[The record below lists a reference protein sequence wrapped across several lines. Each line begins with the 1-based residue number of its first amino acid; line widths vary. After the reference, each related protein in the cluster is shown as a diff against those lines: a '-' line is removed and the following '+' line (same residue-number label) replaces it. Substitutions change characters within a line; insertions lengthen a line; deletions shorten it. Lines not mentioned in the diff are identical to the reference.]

1 MFLYKSII
9 LIFLTNAWIIFAFLY
24 KEKITRLLGIYDK
37 PDSFRKIH
45 EKPISKIGGLIIFFT
60 IVLNIV
66 LFPKVYYYENNL
78 NINYTS
84 VLFITYFFLIGLL
97 DDLYSIKPYLIT
109 VLIIIG
115 SIIFLNLDKDLVI
128 RKLTFYEISEKNLE
142 LKSLSFIFTIFSIYI
157 FYNSVNFSDGANG
170 ILASLSIFWLTSLFF
185 INLEFVYF
193 ITPIIFCLIL
203 LLLAN
208 IKNKL
213 FFGNSGSST
222 LSAFVALIYI
232 KSYNNNYILLTPEI
246 IFLLFLL
253 PGLDCVVVTVKR
265 LINKKNPLKPDNSHF
280 HHNLINLTDKKYVWV
295 IYILIAILPVILFIS
310 IKNYFLTLGIF
321 ISIYIFFH
329 IFIKKIKR
337 Y

>member
-9 LIFLTNAWIIFAFLY
+9 LIILTNAWIIFAFLY
-24 KEKITRLLGIYDK
+24 NDKITRLLDIYDK

-45 EKPISKIGGLIIFFT
+45 KKPISKIGGLVIFFT
-60 IVLNIV
+60 IVLNII
-66 LFPKVYYYENNL
+66 LFPKVYDYELNL
-78 NINYTS
+78 NINYIS

-97 DDLYSIKPYLIT
+97 DDIYSIKPYFVTI
-109 VLIIIG
+109 LIIIG
-115 SIIFLNLDKDLVI
+115 SIIFLNLDNDLVI
-128 RKLTFYEISEKNLE
+128 RNLTFYEIYEKSLE

-157 FYNSVNFSDGANG
+157 FYNSVNFADGADG

-185 INLEFVYF
+185 INLEFIYF

-253 PGLDCVVVTVKR
+253 PGLDCVMVTVKR

-295 IYILIAILPVILFIS
+295 IYILIAILPAILFIL
-310 IKNYFLTLGIF
+310 IKNYFLTLVIF
-321 ISIYIFFH
+321 ISVYIFFN
-329 IFIKKIKR
+329 IFIRKIKKF
-337 Y
+337 

>member
-66 LFPKVYYYENNL
+66 LFPKVYPYENNL
-78 NINYTS
+78 NINYIS
-84 VLFITYFFLIGLL
+84 VLFVTYFFLIGLL
-97 DDLYSIKPYLIT
+97 DDIYSIKPYFIT

-115 SIIFLNLDKDLVI
+115 SIIFLNLDSDLVI
-128 RKLTFYEISEKNLE
+128 KKLTFYEISKKNLE

-170 ILASLSIFWLTSLFF
+170 ILASLSIFWLTSLLF
-185 INLEFVYF
+185 INFQFIHF
-193 ITPIIFCLIL
+193 ITPVIFCLIL

-232 KSYNNNYILLTPEI
+232 KLYNNNYILLTPEI

-253 PGLDCVVVTVKR
+253 PGLDCVMVTIKR

-280 HHNLINLTDKKYVWV
+280 HHNLINLTNKKHVWV
-295 IYILIAILPVILFIS
+295 IYILIAILPVILFIL
-310 IKNYFLTLGIF
+310 IKNYFLTLIIF
-321 ISIYIFFH
+321 ISVYIFFN
-329 IFIKKIKR
+329 IFIRKIKKF
-337 Y
+337 

>member
-1 MFLYKSII
+1 MILYKSII

-24 KEKITRLLGIYDK
+24 KEKITKLLDIYDK

-66 LFPKVYYYENNL
+66 LFPKVYPYENNL
-78 NINYTS
+78 NINYIS

-97 DDLYSIKPYLIT
+97 DDIYSVKPYFIT

-115 SIIFLNLDKDLVI
+115 SFVFLNLDNDLVI
-128 RKLTFYEISEKNLE
+128 RKLTFNEIYKENLE

-170 ILASLSIFWLTSLFF
+170 ILASLSIFWLSSLFF
-185 INLEFVYF
+185 INLEFIYF

-222 LSAFVALIYI
+222 ISAFISLIYI
-232 KSYNNNYILLTPEI
+232 KSYNNNHILLTPEI

-253 PGLDCVVVTVKR
+253 PGLDCVIVTIKR

-280 HHNLINLTDKKYVWV
+280 HHNLINLTNKKYVWV
-295 IYILIAILPVILFIS
+295 IYIFIATLPITIFIS
-310 IKNYFLTLGIF
+310 TKNYFLSLVIF
-321 ISIYIFFH
+321 ISVYIFFL
-329 IFIKKIKR
+329 IFIRKIKK

>member
-9 LIFLTNAWIIFAFLY
+9 LIFLTNSWIIFAFLY
-24 KEKITRLLGIYDK
+24 KEKITRLLDIYDK

-45 EKPISKIGGLIIFFT
+45 KKPISKIGGLIIFFT

-66 LFPKVYYYENNL
+66 LFPKVYHYENNL
-78 NINYTS
+78 NINYIS
-84 VLFITYFFLIGLL
+84 ALFITYFFLIGLL
-97 DDLYSIKPYLIT
+97 DDLYSIKPYFIT
-109 VLIIIG
+109 VLIIVG
-115 SIIFLNLDKDLVI
+115 SIIFLNLDNDLVI

-157 FYNSVNFSDGANG
+157 FYNSVNFADGANG
-170 ILASLSIFWLTSLFF
+170 ILASLSIFWLASLFF
-185 INLEFVYF
+185 INLEFIYF

-208 IKNKL
+208 IKSKL

-253 PGLDCVVVTVKR
+253 PGLDCVMVTVKR

-280 HHNLINLTDKKYVWV
+280 HHNLINLIDKKYVWV
-295 IYILIAILPVILFIS
+295 IYILTASLPVILFIS

-321 ISIYIFFH
+321 ISVYIFFH
-329 IFIKKIKR
+329 IFIKKIKK

>member
-9 LIFLTNAWIIFAFLY
+9 LIFLTNSWIIFAFLY
-24 KEKITRLLGIYDK
+24 KEKITRLLNIYDK

-45 EKPISKIGGLIIFFT
+45 KKPISKIGGLIIFFT

>member
-9 LIFLTNAWIIFAFLY
+9 LIFLTNSWIIFAFLY
-24 KEKITRLLGIYDK
+24 KEKITRLLDIYDK

-45 EKPISKIGGLIIFFT
+45 KKPISKIGGLIIFLT

-66 LFPKVYYYENNL
+66 LFPKVYHYENNL
-78 NINYTS
+78 NINYIS
-84 VLFITYFFLIGLL
+84 ALFITYFFLIGLL
-97 DDLYSIKPYLIT
+97 DDLYSIKPYFIT
-109 VLIIIG
+109 VLIIVG
-115 SIIFLNLDKDLVI
+115 SIIFLNLDNDLVI
-128 RKLTFYEISEKNLE
+128 RKLTFYEIFEKNLE

-170 ILASLSIFWLTSLFF
+170 ILASLSIFWLASLFF
-185 INLEFVYF
+185 INLEFIYF

-253 PGLDCVVVTVKR
+253 PGLDCVMVTVKR

-280 HHNLINLTDKKYVWV
+280 HHNLINLIDKKYVWV
-295 IYILIAILPVILFIS
+295 IYILTASLPIILFIS

-321 ISIYIFFH
+321 ISVYIFFH
-329 IFIKKIKR
+329 IFIKKIKKN
-337 Y
+337 

>member
-24 KEKITRLLGIYDK
+24 KEKITRLLDIYDK
-37 PDSFRKIH
+37 PDFFRKIH

-66 LFPKVYYYENNL
+66 LFPKVYPYENNL
-78 NINYTS
+78 NINYIS
-84 VLFITYFFLIGLL
+84 VLFVTYFFLIGLL
-97 DDLYSIKPYLIT
+97 DDLYSIKPYFIT
-109 VLIIIG
+109 LLIIIG
-115 SIIFLNLDKDLVI
+115 STVFLNLDNDLVI
-128 RKLTFYEISEKNLE
+128 RKLTFNEIFKENLE

-185 INLEFVYF
+185 INLKFIYF

-208 IKNKL
+208 LKNKL

-222 LSAFVALIYI
+222 LSAFIALIYI

-253 PGLDCVVVTVKR
+253 PGLDCVMVTIKR
-265 LINKKNPLKPDNSHF
+265 LINKKNPLEPDNSHF
-280 HHNLINLTDKKYVWV
+280 HHNLINLTKKKYVWI
-295 IYILIAILPVILFIS
+295 IYIFIATLPVILFIL
-310 IKNYFLTLGIF
+310 IKNYFLTLVIF
-321 ISIYIFFH
+321 ISVYIFFN
-329 IFIKKIKR
+329 IFIRKIKKF
-337 Y
+337 

>member
-9 LIFLTNAWIIFAFLY
+9 LIFLTNTWIIFAFLY
-24 KEKITRLLGIYDK
+24 KEKITRLLNIYDK

-45 EKPISKIGGLIIFFT
+45 KKPISKIGGLIIFFT
-60 IVLNIV
+60 IILNIS
-66 LFPKVYYYENNL
+66 LFPKVYPDENNL
-78 NINYTS
+78 NINYIS

-97 DDLYSIKPYLIT
+97 DDIYSIKPYFIT

-115 SIIFLNLDKDLVI
+115 SIIFLNLDNDLVI
-128 RKLTFYEISEKNLE
+128 RKLTFYEIYKQNLE
-142 LKSLSFIFTIFSIYI
+142 LKSLSFLFTIFSIYI
-157 FYNSVNFSDGANG
+157 FYNSVNFSDGTNG
-170 ILASLSIFWLTSLFF
+170 ILASLSIFWLTSLVF
-185 INLEFVYF
+185 INFEFIYF
-193 ITPIIFCLIL
+193 LTPIIFCLIL

-253 PGLDCVVVTVKR
+253 PGLDCVMVTIKR

-280 HHNLINLTDKKYVWV
+280 HHNLINLADKKYVWL
-295 IYILIAILPVILFIS
+295 IYILIASLPVILFIS

-321 ISIYIFFH
+321 TSVYIFFH
-329 IFIKKIKR
+329 IFIKKLKKH
-337 Y
+337 